1 MCPVSS
7 EELEELLVENE
18 AVVLRS
24 IAEELRSGLP
34 VEAMLVSERL
44 ALQKVGGAR
53 AVIGP
58 PTKTRR
64 RTETGSRLSRRVC
77 AVVAL
82 RRR

>member
-1 MCPVSS
+1 MLCVCPVSS

-53 AVIGP
+53 TSPRRGLKAQLWSHVDATQGRSR
-58 PTKTRR
+58 TR
-64 RTETGSRLSRRVC
+64 
-77 AVVAL
+77 
-82 RRR
+82 